1 MMALARKKWETEVE
15 RTAERDDAREAAD
28 IAIDIADNL
37 RAEAVAAEALAT
49 TLAERDTAR
58 AETSLAQMQLRAARE
73 AMVERASLQAELA
86 ELVYRRQEAGA
97 EATAF
102 SGQEFLAAA
111 REAAEL
117 AKMAL
122 SSARE
127 ELLAVRV
134 ETYTVQLKAGEEE
147 TMLNSAER
155 VHASQAEH
163 ASSWMPPLL
172 WRAMPLPLQL
182 LLPPL

>member
-1 MMALARKKWETEVE
+1 V
-15 RTAERDDAREAAD
+15 
-28 IAIDIADNL
+28 
-37 RAEAVAAEALAT
+37 AEAVAAEALAT

-155 VHASQAEH
+155 VHASQAEV
-163 ASSWMPPLL
+163 
-172 WRAMPLPLQL
+172 RAQVAEAARE
-182 LLPPL
+182 